1 MRIALAVLI
10 LVASLAAQ
18 AQEGDPEIRLVPA
31 TDEPGMV
38 NAAPPLEPD
47 SNQVLS
53 VVEEMPQFPGGMPAL
68 AGYLRQHIRYPE
80 EAREMKVSG
89 KVFLGF
95 VVEKDG
101 GISDVVLLR
110 RIGHG
115 CDEEALRVV
124 KAMPA
129 WKPGQQGGK
138 PVRVRYTL
146 PINFKLTD

>member
-1 MRIALAVLI
+1 MRIAPTALM
-10 LVASLAAQ
+10 LVASLATM
-18 AQEGDPEIRLVPA
+18 AQEGDPDIRLVPA
-31 TDEPGMV
+31 TDEPAMID
-38 NAAPPLEPD
+38 AAQPPEPD
-47 SNQVLS
+47 SNQVRT
-53 VVEEMPQFPGGMPAL
+53 VVEEMPQFPGGMAAL
-68 AGYLRQHIRYPE
+68 AEYLRQHIRYPE

-101 GISDVVLLR
+101 GISEVVLLR

-124 KAMPA
+124 KTMPA

-146 PINFKLTD
+146 PVRFNLTD